1 MIASCTNASANDA
14 RAVRFAVR
22 YGADGRPG
30 VRGEKNHTN
39 WGGGSVAGA
48 NSPSRHTPP
57 DVFDGRRTTRRRSFA
72 AACACAPAHGDERRA
87 RSVREDGKR
96 SKRDGSR
103 ARARTRIRER
113 DIGATR

>member
-22 YGADGRPG
+22 YGVRPG

-39 WGGGSVAGA
+39 WGGVGGECELAIETHATRRVRRA
-48 NSPSRHTPP
+48 P
-57 DVFDGRRTTRRRSFA
+57 DDGRRSFA

>member
-22 YGADGRPG
+22 YGLTV
-30 VRGEKNHTN
+30 VRVCAVKKTTPT
-39 WGGGSVAGA
+39 GGGVGGGCALA
-48 NSPSRHTPP
+48 IETHATRRVRRAP
-57 DVFDGRRTTRRRSFA
+57 DDGRRSFA
-72 AACACAPAHGDERRA
+72 AACACAPAHVGERRA